1 MSEHLVVHNNAFAQW
16 TLYTP
21 LVLPWF
27 LCFVDSFDLSNLS
40 RFSRNLNFFLVGFM
54 ILLIFHEW
62 TRPHST
68 IFIFDIQNLTWK
80 NLTCKT
86 WTKKKILL
94 LHNTIFSGPVSFIL
108 FYSGFKLGLFNH
120 SSLAH
125 CSHQLKCYAEA
136 QLLMHSAISCDTLNF
151 RGHMKRIPFHV
162 NSKTDSSLSQ
172 QRQQRT
178 TLCHLRR
185 ISTSESESSAAC
197 SWSLGLG
204 KTSPWHTSCIQ
215 SLHLSLQCLQDDTC
229 DNNLKGESRRFG
241 WDTNLS
247 IMSMSLFRHFGQISV
262 SPEPVKPIKLK

>member
-1 MSEHLVVHNNAFAQW
+1 
-16 TLYTP
+16 
-21 LVLPWF
+21 
-27 LCFVDSFDLSNLS
+27 
-40 RFSRNLNFFLVGFM
+40 M
-54 ILLIFHEW
+54 ILLIFHEL
-62 TRPHST
+62 TDRSEPGPIVQSSFL
-68 IFIFDIQNLTWK
+68 IFRLSHWK

-86 WTKKKILL
+86 WTKKKILF
-94 LHNTIFSGPVSFIL
+94 LHNNYLLFSGPVSFIL
-108 FYSGFKLGLFNH
+108 FYSGFKLSLFNH

-162 NSKTDSSLSQ
+162 NSKTDSSLRQ

-215 SLHLSLQCLQDDTC
+215 LLHLILQCLQDDTC
-229 DNNLKGESRRFG
+229 DNNLKGESRRLGETYRVHVAPTCPSCPCHYF
-241 WDTNLS
+241 DTLDRFPYRR
-247 IMSMSLFRHFGQISV
+247 SLWSQ
-262 SPEPVKPIKLK
+262 